1 MQGYEYSI
9 SSINDFFSLPYSLGQ
24 LITVSLLAG
33 GGVIL
38 IVLMLAG
45 ESNWARLL
53 GASYGYSVLVTFVFA
68 LPLFWAF
75 WQNGFVITD
84 YLPDVDVAF
93 WQVTALI
100 QTIMA
105 AILGLFLPWP
115 IMLLILLVAL
125 LRRSLSKAPTRPESD
140 ALPGLHL

>member
-1 MQGYEYSI
+1 MVT
-9 SSINDFFSLPYSLGQ
+9 L
-24 LITVSLLAG
+24 
-33 GGVIL
+33 IL
-38 IVLMLAG
+38 IVLMLVG

-53 GASYGYSVLVTFVFA
+53 GAGYGYSVLVTFVFA

-75 WQNGFVITD
+75 WQNGFTITT
-84 YLPDVDVAF
+84 YLPDVDVVF

-100 QTIMA
+100 QTLMA

-115 IMLLILLVAL
+115 IMVLILLIAL
-125 LRRSLSKAPTRPESD
+125 LRRSLHKTPSRPESD